1 MRTVTGVHV
10 RGEEVKGDA
19 GDTFSYIL
27 PDGLPESLPVSIPT
41 TATCENAHFVE
52 LLPTL
57 DVIV

>member
-1 MRTVTGVHV
+1 M